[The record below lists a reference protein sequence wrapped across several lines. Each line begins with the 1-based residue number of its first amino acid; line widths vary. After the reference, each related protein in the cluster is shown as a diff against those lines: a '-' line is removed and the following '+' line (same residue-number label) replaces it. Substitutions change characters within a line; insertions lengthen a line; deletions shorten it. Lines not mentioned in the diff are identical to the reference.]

1 MLSVKEYFTVKK
13 RKYQQEIKTKK
24 FTELKVSCSHNHQ
37 LYYVIYFFLLFVEL
51 LINVILKIN
60 YLHYH

>member
-13 RKYQQEIKTKK
+13 RKYQQEIKTKTKK

-37 LYYVIYFFLLFVEL
+37 LYYVIHFFL
-51 LINVILKIN
+51 
-60 YLHYH
+60 YL